1 VEVKGAEHPFITVR
15 QTCSFYRVAELIG
28 NAEAIITVVGNSKIE
43 LFNLI
48 NIVINI
54 VDYYGLDCDD
64 EDRSSVMRNWMWSK
78 SAHLTSTNIRSSHEP
93 VNFN

>member
-1 VEVKGAEHPFITVR
+1 VEVKGAEHLFITVR
-15 QTCSFYRVAELIG
+15 QACSFYRV
-28 NAEAIITVVGNSKIE
+28 AEAIITVVGNGKIE

-54 VDYYGLDCDD
+54 VNYYGLDCDD

-78 SAHLTSTNIRSSHEP
+78 SAHLTSTNIQSSHKP